1 MNVDELVQQIEELL
15 GLIMKLD
22 DQQNTTI
29 RVYRRLIEIQKEQIV
44 GLKQEIRDLK
54 EELEQL

>member
-1 MNVDELVQQIEELL
+1 MDELVQRIEELL

-22 DQQNTTI
+22 DQQNNTI

-54 EELEQL
+54 EELEQS

>member
-1 MNVDELVQQIEELL
+1 MDELVQKIEELL

-29 RVYRRLIEIQKEQIV
+29 RVYRRLIEIQKDQIV

>member
-1 MNVDELVQQIEELL
+1 MDELVQRIEELL

-22 DQQNTTI
+22 DQQNNTI

-44 GLKQEIRDLK
+44 GLKQQIRDLQ
-54 EELEQL
+54 EELEQT

>member
-1 MNVDELVQQIEELL
+1 MNMDELVQKIEELL

-22 DQQNTTI
+22 DQQNNTI
-29 RVYRRLIEIQKEQIV
+29 RVYRRLIEIQKDQIV

-54 EELEQL
+54 EDLEQL

>member
-1 MNVDELVQQIEELL
+1 MDELVQKIEELL

-22 DQQNTTI
+22 DQQNNTI
-29 RVYRRLIEIQKEQIV
+29 RVYRRLIEIQKDQIV

-54 EELEQL
+54 EELELT

>member
-1 MNVDELVQQIEELL
+1 MDELVQKIEELL

-22 DQQNTTI
+22 DQQNNTI
-29 RVYRRLIEIQKEQIV
+29 KVYRRLIEIQKDQIV

-54 EELEQL
+54 EELELT

>member
-1 MNVDELVQQIEELL
+1 MNVDELVQKIEELL

-22 DQQNTTI
+22 DQQNNTI

-44 GLKQEIRDLK
+44 SLKQEIRDLK

>member
-1 MNVDELVQQIEELL
+1 MDELVQRIEELL

-22 DQQNTTI
+22 DQQNNTI

-54 EELEQL
+54 EELEQT

>member
-1 MNVDELVQQIEELL
+1 MDELVQKIEELL

-29 RVYRRLIEIQKEQIV
+29 KVYRRLIEIQKEQIV

-54 EELEQL
+54 EELEQT

>member
-1 MNVDELVQQIEELL
+1 MDELVQKIEELL

-22 DQQNTTI
+22 DQQNNTI
-29 RVYRRLIEIQKEQIV
+29 RVYRRLIEIQKDQIV

-54 EELEQL
+54 EDLEQL